1 MRFLWKKREV
11 ATNRLE
17 GRKNLEPK
25 FAATIELKGNSTK
38 DIKENTEEY
47 EVVERIIYPEKIIC
61 PDCGGFT
68 LEGLDFCDKCGGEIH
83 DMGEQ

>member
-1 MRFLWKKREV
+1 MRFVWKKREDR
-11 ATNRLE
+11 TSRLE

-25 FAATIELKGNSTK
+25 FSATIELKGNSTK
-38 DIKENTEEY
+38 DSNEETEEY
-47 EVVERIIYPEKIIC
+47 EVVERVIYPEKIIC
-61 PDCGGFT
+61 PDCGGLT

>member
-1 MRFLWKKREV
+1 MKFLWKKRNV
-11 ATNRLE
+11 ATNWLE

-38 DIKENTEEY
+38 ESIKEY
-47 EVVERIIYPEKIIC
+47 EVVERVIYPEKIIC